1 MGSDLNTVDFNIF
14 FALPALVTII
24 VIIILFSSKR
34 WRALLWKN
42 KLIAGLVITLLLM
55 NLIEVLTFGN
65 IYKNYDLLLRA
76 YYIISIIS
84 SSFFLCLS
92 ERLNHKEIVPRYLL
106 YVTIILINFVY
117 IYSILYSDLVIS
129 GAFRTSYTILRI
141 PGKYYWLFQIFTLF
155 CLIAGTY
162 LIWRSINR
170 SKNPLAK
177 KRRTVIL
184 YSFIPIIFTAF
195 LVITLM
201 HFGFLI
207 NLSILLPLST
217 LVFLMAYLFTE
228 TRKDLYKFLIYIPNS
243 SERIAYKE
251 LNDRVIE
258 YMSKTQMEEQIS
270 LKEAMHTIEKVFVTR
285 ALKIKDGNHNLAAEL
300 LSTSMSTV
308 YRNKDR
314 NDDENKE

>member
-1 MGSDLNTVDFNIF
+1 MESDLNTVDFNIF

-24 VIIILFSSKR
+24 VIIILFSTKR
-34 WRALLWKN
+34 WRALLWGN
-42 KLIAGLVITLLLM
+42 TLIAGLVITLLLM
-55 NLIEVLTFGN
+55 NLIELLTFGN
-65 IYKNYDLLLRA
+65 IYKNYELLLRA

-92 ERLNHKEIVPRYLL
+92 ERLNHKEIVPRHPL
-106 YVTIILINFVY
+106 YITIILINFVY
-117 IYSILYSDLVIS
+117 IYSILNSDLVIS
-129 GAFRTSYTILRI
+129 GALRTSYTILRV
-141 PGKYYWLFQIFTLF
+141 PGNYYWLFQIFSLF

-170 SKNPLAK
+170 SKNPLDK

-184 YSFIPIIFTAF
+184 YSFTPIILTAF
-195 LVITLM
+195 LVIMLM
-201 HFGFLI
+201 HFGLLI
-207 NLSILLPLST
+207 NFSILLPLST

-228 TRKDLYKFLIYIPNS
+228 TRKDLYKFLIYIPYS

-314 NDDENKE
+314 DSGKKE